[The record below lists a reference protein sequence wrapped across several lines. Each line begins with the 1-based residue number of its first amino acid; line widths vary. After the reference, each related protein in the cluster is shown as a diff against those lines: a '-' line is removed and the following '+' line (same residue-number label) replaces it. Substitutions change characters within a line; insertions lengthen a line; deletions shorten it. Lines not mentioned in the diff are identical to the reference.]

1 MKRITTKPYAPRLRT
16 YRTPRTGAGQP
27 ARNRSLSTRD
37 VGSFV
42 REMTKLHDTG
52 TLSKDHYQQLVLLAC
67 SAYVQ
72 QEAENYLGEFEDRLG
87 KFLEKTFSPER
98 LARVLSPSR

>member
-1 MKRITTKPYAPRLRT
+1 MKHITTKPYAPRLRT

-37 VGSFV
+37 VGAFV

-52 TLSKDHYQQLVLLAC
+52 TLSKEHYQQLVLLAC
-67 SAYVQ
+67 SAYIGQ
-72 QEAENYLGEFEDRLG
+72 QVERQIMRP
-87 KFLEKTFSPER
+87 LEKALSPER
-98 LARVLSPSR
+98 LARSLSPSH